1 MNQRKT
7 TEIKLNRKKVKINV
21 VQRKIIINSSKILKL
36 NLLKKRLMNISE
48 Q

>member
-7 TEIKLNRKKVKINV
+7 TEIKLNRKEEKINV
-21 VQRKIIINSSKILKL
+21 LQRKIIINSSKILKL
-36 NLLKKRLMNISE
+36 DLLKKRVVHISG